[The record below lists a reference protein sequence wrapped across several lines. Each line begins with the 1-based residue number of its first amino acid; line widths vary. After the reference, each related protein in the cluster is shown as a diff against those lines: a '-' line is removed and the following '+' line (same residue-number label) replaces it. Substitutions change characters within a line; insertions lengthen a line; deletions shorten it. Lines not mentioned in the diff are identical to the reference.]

1 MQDMRKTMSPIKDSV
16 RRLYEAG
23 QKKKQVEAFYQEV
36 RKKEQLLISNFMFSN
51 LGRNENSF
59 DITLDEG
66 EQYYTNHVPLRVTR
80 VRKRSVIWDTEKL
93 RKKLTKEQ
101 RKKAVQKSYGINNM
115 EGLTKYLKSCGVN
128 PKKFKTFIEVE
139 ETVDEKAVEQMYE
152 TGELSR
158 EDLDGCYRV
167 EIGEPYMR
175 ITELSKGEK

>member
-1 MQDMRKTMSPIKDSV
+1 M
-16 RRLYEAG
+16 Y
-23 QKKKQVEAFYQEV
+23 
-36 RKKEQLLISNFMFSN
+36 
-51 LGRNENSF
+51 
-59 DITLDEG
+59 
-66 EQYYTNHVPLRVTR
+66 
-80 VRKRSVIWDTEKL
+80 DTEKL

-101 RKKAVQKSYGINNM
+101 RKKAVQKSYSINNM